1 MVPEL
6 NEAKNMMEKA
16 KADPKKR
23 QLIEER
29 ENAARDYASAIADA
43 KIEGIEKGE
52 KIGIEKGKAEER
64 AKADKEL
71 AEERAKAY
79 AEKIDTAKRML
90 KRGLEIEDIAE
101 FSGLS
106 IDEISRFT

>member
-1 MVPEL
+1 
-6 NEAKNMMEKA
+6 MEKA

-43 KIEGIEKGE
+43 KIEGIEKG
-52 KIGIEKGKAEER
+52 R
-64 AKADKEL
+64 

-79 AEKIDTAKRML
+79 AEKIETAKKML

-106 IDEISRFT
+106 IDEISHLAQ

>member
-1 MVPEL
+1 MRQFDKKSPITFWIEFFKDPYSDTCKELYKMVPEL

-29 ENAARDYASAIADA
+29 ENAARNYASAIADA
-43 KIEGIEKGE
+43 KSEGLEKGLEEGE

-64 AKADKEL
+64 AKAH
-71 AEERAKAY
+71 
-79 AEKIDTAKRML
+79 AEK
-90 KRGLEIEDIAE
+90 
-101 FSGLS
+101 
-106 IDEISRFT
+106 